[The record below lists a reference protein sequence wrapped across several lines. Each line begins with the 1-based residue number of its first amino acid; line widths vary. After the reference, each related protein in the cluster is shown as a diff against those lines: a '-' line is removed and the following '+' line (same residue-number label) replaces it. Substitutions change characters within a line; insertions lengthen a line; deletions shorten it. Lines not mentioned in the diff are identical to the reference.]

1 MPRSKKST
9 TLDEKIS
16 KVEIK
21 VQRTKV
27 QYEKALAELQNLYDE
42 RDQVHAQILLKT
54 MAQKGKSFEEVLRL
68 IEL

>member
-1 MPRSKKST
+1 MARPKKST

-16 KVEIK
+16 KIELK
-21 VQRTKV
+21 VQRLKA
-27 QYEKALAELQNLYDE
+27 QYEKSLAELQKLYDE
-42 RDQVHAQILLKT
+42 RDKARAEILLKA

>member
-1 MPRSKKST
+1 MARPKKST

-16 KVEIK
+16 KIELK
-21 VQRTKV
+21 VQRLKA
-27 QYEKALAELQNLYDE
+27 QYEKSLSELQKLYDE
-42 RDQVHAQILLKT
+42 RDKARAEILLKA

>member
-1 MPRSKKST
+1 MARPKKST

-16 KVEIK
+16 KTELK
-21 VQRTKV
+21 VQKLKA
-27 QYEKALAELQNLYDE
+27 QYEKSLAELQKLYDE
-42 RDQVHAQILLKT
+42 RDKARAKILLKA

>member
-1 MPRSKKST
+1 MARPKKST

-16 KVEIK
+16 KIELK
-21 VQRTKV
+21 VQRLKTL
-27 QYEKALAELQNLYDE
+27 YEKSLAELQKLYDE
-42 RDQVHAQILLKT
+42 RDKARAEILLKA

>member
-42 RDQVHAQILLKT
+42 RDQVRAQILLKT

>member
-1 MPRSKKST
+1 MARPKKST

-16 KVEIK
+16 KTELK
-21 VQRTKV
+21 VQRFKA
-27 QYEKALAELQNLYDE
+27 QHEKSLAELQKLYDE
-42 RDQVHAQILLKT
+42 RDKARAEILLKA

>member
-1 MPRSKKST
+1 MQRSKKST

-27 QYEKALAELQNLYDE
+27 QYEKALAELQCLYDE

>member
-1 MPRSKKST
+1 MARPKKST

-16 KVEIK
+16 KKELK
-21 VQRTKV
+21 VQRLKA
-27 QYEKALAELQNLYDE
+27 QYEKSLSELQKLYDE
-42 RDQVHAQILLKT
+42 RDKARAEILLKA

>member
-27 QYEKALAELQNLYDE
+27 QYEKALAELQCLYDE
-42 RDQVHAQILLKT
+42 RDQVRAQILLKT

>member
-1 MPRSKKST
+1 MARPKKST

-16 KVEIK
+16 KIELK
-21 VQRTKV
+21 VQRLKTL
-27 QYEKALAELQNLYDE
+27 YEKSLAELQKLYDE
-42 RDQVHAQILLKT
+42 RDKARAEILLRA